1 MTITLPPPQT
11 SLVAPHGGLNEPWL
25 RQLSAA
31 VKQVNSLTE
40 SLADLGGDGEGP
52 VLGTAA
58 LKNIGTSGD
67 AVPLL
72 NTANQWSKQQWFPLA
87 TLTEADA
94 LAGWDLDTKQSAKLT
109 MTSSF
114 TLAAALNAKP
124 GATYQL
130 GVDAGANVLGFDTTF
145 YKFPAGGAI
154 PTTVGKCLFSFWAWS
169 ATELWCV
176 GVKEF
181 A

>member
-1 MTITLPPPQT
+1 VSLILPPPGEK
-11 SLVAPHGGLNEPWL
+11 LVAPNGGMNETWYTKFAAAL
-25 RQLSAA
+25 SSAA
-31 VKQVNSLTE
+31 AATTG
-40 SLADLGGDGEGP
+40 LAG
-52 VLGTAA
+52 LGTAA
-58 LKNIGTSGD
+58 AKNVGTSGD
-67 AVPLL
+67 TVPLC
-72 NTANQWSKQQWFPLA
+72 NTVNAWSKQQYFPLA
-87 TLTEADA
+87 TLTEAEA

-130 GVDAGANVLGFDTTF
+130 GIDAGAHVLGFDAAF